1 MSDAQIQAIKDII
14 KMTPRLNM
22 ECLNSIKIL
31 MENTID
37 SELLRREPSIILEN
51 MDITEKVMYLD
62 YLMESKDT
70 KEKELQNA
78 VSFEEILKREGL
90 TIDDILVTKAD
101 SRGQIYK

>member
-1 MSDAQIQAIKDII
+1 MSDAQIQAIKDVI

-31 MENTID
+31 MEKAID
-37 SELLRREPSIILEN
+37 LELLRLEPTVMLEN

-62 YLMESKDT
+62 YLTESKDN
-70 KEKELQNA
+70 KEKELRNA

-90 TIDDILVTKAD
+90 TIDDL
-101 SRGQIYK
+101 QYKD